1 MDLVKIGHYIAGK
14 RKALGLTQRQL
25 AEQLGMS
32 DKSVSK
38 WERGVCLP
46 DVSMYEPLCSALGIR
61 INEFLAGED
70 IAQENLILRAEENLV
85 SVSEYGA
92 KRRKRLI
99 VTVVLLLICAA
110 ALAAVLTVQALR
122 AARPRNV
129 LLPLPQDSAEQKTA
143 ELLSGA
149 DGAYLFRYETDAA
162 YARLNIFVS
171 EYQNGE
177 LADRQHLICSY
188 ESVGSPKEGMIV
200 IVPDFENFVVKLIAA
215 DESTRLSTKIPILE
229 GTEEREYYGRSG
241 TGLKTETPIRFNE
254 EQAILALVYD
264 PDRMRVLD
272 LTEME
277 QGYFAAE
284 NEFLYLFSVCFS

>member
-46 DVSMYEPLCSALGIR
+46 DVSIYEPLCSALGIR

-110 ALAAVLTVQALR
+110 ALAAALSVQALR

-129 LLPLPQDSAEQKTA
+129 ILPLPKDSAEQQTA
-143 ELLSGA
+143 ELLAGA
-149 DGAYLFRYETDAA
+149 DGAYLFRYETGAA
-162 YARLNIFVS
+162 YERLNIFVS
-171 EYQNGE
+171 EYRNGE
-177 LADRQHLICSY
+177 LANRQHLICSY

-200 IVPDFENFVVKLIAA
+200 IVPDFEHFVVKLITA
-215 DESTRLSTKIPILE
+215 DESTKLSTKIPILE
-229 GTEEREYYGRSG
+229 DAERREYYGRSE
-241 TGLKTETPIRFNE
+241 TDLKKEIPIHFNK

-264 PDRMRVLD
+264 PDFMRVLD
-272 LTEME
+272 LTELE
-277 QGYFAAE
+277 RGRFPSE
-284 NEFLYLFSVCFS
+284 NEFLYLFSICFS